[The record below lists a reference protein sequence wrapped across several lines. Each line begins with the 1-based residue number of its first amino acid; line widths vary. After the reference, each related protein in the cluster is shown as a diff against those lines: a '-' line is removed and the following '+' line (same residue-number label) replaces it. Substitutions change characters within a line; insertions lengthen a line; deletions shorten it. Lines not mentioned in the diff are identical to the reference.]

1 MHLNWGHGTI
11 AVKDSRNLRQN
22 KSEITGR
29 ESATAKKW
37 KKVSYFGYF
46 FPEPGLNY
54 PVLSGFYRFYHGTER
69 DGRHV
74 DRMYPGQRLW
84 RHLGLPGRSLQNYE
98 NRIKRRKSSQ
108 LKRFWWLFWRFIQGK
123 VTPYR
128 HYIVHIWIMLMI
140 KSFARRLASRHWVRK
155 YSRALA

>member
-1 MHLNWGHGTI
+1 MHLNWGPRNHCCKTLSQPPSKQIGNNWAGI
-11 AVKDSRNLRQN
+11 AGIGEKV
-22 KSEITGR
+22 
-29 ESATAKKW
+29 KKW
-37 KKVSYFGYF
+37 AFSAFSLRSQYWFIR
-46 FPEPGLNY
+46 
-54 PVLSGFYRFYHGTER
+54 FYRFNHGTER

-74 DRMYPGQRLW
+74 DRMCPGQRRW

-140 KSFARRLASRHWVRK
+140 KSFARRLASRHCVRK